1 MLPKTPMFCVAA
13 AVLLTLAAPAEAS
26 QLQSGLAAFARQ
38 DYVRAGAL
46 LQLPAR
52 QGNPDAQ
59 AAICYMHTLGRG
71 LPQSNRAAAYWCRRA
86 ANQGSPQA
94 QYMLGL
100 LYNKGHGVPEDFVL
114 AYKWLN
120 LAASRSYGPKQDF
133 SFRIRDSVASKM
145 SPAQIARAQ
154 ALSLAWRPVPER
166 GAIIAHPCAPETCA
180 ALDEMIVPQKP

>member
-1 MLPKTPMFCVAA
+1 MRMKSVIAGVVTTVLLSLPAA
-13 AVLLTLAAPAEAS
+13 AAPG
-26 QLQSGLAAFARQ
+26 QLRAGLGAFARQ
-38 DYVRAGAL
+38 DYIKAAAL

-52 QGNPDAQ
+52 QGNPNAQ
-59 AAICYMHTLGRG
+59 AAICYMFTFGRG

-120 LAASRSYGPKQDF
+120 LAASHSYGPKQDF
-133 SFRIRDSVASKM
+133 SFRIRNSVASKM

-166 GAIIAHPCAPETCA
+166 GALAVYPCPPERCA
-180 ALDEMIVPQKP
+180 ELDEMIAPQEP